1 MTDQKRKQQDKME
14 IQSNTAVGQQPKLF
28 KIQRGVEFKD
38 IRNNTQEFPIKK
50 VNTISDIDAKKTKL
64 LKSAQG
70 FEAIFIRKLFS
81 TMRST
86 MSENSMFG
94 TGVAGDI
101 YGDIIDNAV
110 SDVMSKQSVLGLADM
125 LYSTMVKS
133 LETRGDEEPESGR
146 RTISILKDLP
156 KK

>member
-1 MTDQKRKQQDKME
+1 M
-14 IQSNTAVGQQPKLF
+14 QSNTTVGQQPKLF
-28 KIQRGVEFKD
+28 KIQRGAEFKD
-38 IRNNTQEFPIKK
+38 IRNITRELPIKK
-50 VNTISDIDAKKTKL
+50 ANTISDIDAKKAKL

-70 FEAIFIRKLFS
+70 FEAIFIRKLLN
-81 TMRST
+81 TMRTT

-94 TGVAGDI
+94 TGVAGDV

-110 SDVMSKQSVLGLADM
+110 SEVMSKQSVLGLSNM

-133 LETRGDEEPESGR
+133 LETRSDEEPESGR
-146 RTISILKDLP
+146 RTINILKDLS